1 MASRQ
6 DVMIIDVVLVV
17 VVSFLN
23 GLTIYHLL
31 RFGSLAAITT
41 RLILYLHISVFINIL
56 GLAPMVFNGND
67 EICSYIGFI
76 GDYAD
81 LSNIMGVALLTTVYY
96 NFVVEKPH
104 RNVFVRKYGFFI
116 VFIFPLFV
124 MLYPIITRSY
134 VATSYYCLL
143 DWDSP
148 NGVLSSEIQDDVF
161 IATLFY
167 ETIAFGRILFYS
179 RSEEIMSKRLLYTVG
194 IYITWSWMPWITE
207 LILFFIQQFT
217 EVPDITYYLL
227 FGSVNYSRPVVYVLC
242 FVYSYSLFMNYEME
256 ADSTRSSSLPIS
268 FAAFEAAVSNIRYND
283 DYEEDGNSTLSSS
296 LLSHDQDFKANHI
309 LDVSANSESENS
321 NELIKAYLERTL
333 KNNQNNNNNNNSNP
347 PSYAQLEQEDRTDD
361 STENPMISNG
371 RIISTGSVLEVGR
384 QSFDDDD
391 RHN

>member
-1 MASRQ
+1 
-6 DVMIIDVVLVV
+6 
-17 VVSFLN
+17 
-23 GLTIYHLL
+23 
-31 RFGSLAAITT
+31 
-41 RLILYLHISVFINIL
+41 
-56 GLAPMVFNGND
+56 
-67 EICSYIGFI
+67 
-76 GDYAD
+76 
-81 LSNIMGVALLTTVYY
+81 
-96 NFVVEKPH
+96 
-104 RNVFVRKYGFFI
+104 
-116 VFIFPLFV
+116 
-124 MLYPIITRSY
+124 
-134 VATSYYCLL
+134 
-143 DWDSP
+143 
-148 NGVLSSEIQDDVF
+148 
-161 IATLFY
+161 
-167 ETIAFGRILFYS
+167 
-179 RSEEIMSKRLLYTVG
+179 
-194 IYITWSWMPWITE
+194 
-207 LILFFIQQFT
+207 
-217 EVPDITYYLL
+217 
-227 FGSVNYSRPVVYVLC
+227 
-242 FVYSYSLFMNYEME
+242 MNYEME